1 MAKKIEEVPLPKEG
15 YLHGYKPIT
24 PHFADDDEDEKQ
36 KTEQPAPP
44 ASVAQPSPT
53 PKKKATSGAESDYE
67 SLFITP
73 ISKEQ
78 KIRKICISVRHY
90 NMLNALVERLG
101 TDGNPL
107 TMVGYL
113 WNVLENHFAVYGKTI
128 KGLID
133 KAPPKNPFDSFE

>member
-1 MAKKIEEVPLPKEG
+1 MAKKIEEVPIPREG

-24 PHFADDDEDEKQ
+24 PHFAEDDEDEKPKVKQ
-36 KTEQPAPP
+36 AAPSASLTQPAPV
-44 ASVAQPSPT
+44 SSKMQPND
-53 PKKKATSGAESDYE
+53 AEYNFE
-67 SLFITP
+67 SLFIKPT
-73 ISKEQ
+73 SKEQ

-90 NMLNALVERLG
+90 NMLNTLVERLS
-101 TDGNPL
+101 TNDEPL

-113 WNVLENHFAVYGKTI
+113 WNVLENHFANYGKTI

>member
-1 MAKKIEEVPLPKEG
+1 MAKKIEEIPLPREG

-24 PHFADDDEDEKQ
+24 PRFADDEEDEKQ
-36 KTEQPAPP
+36 KTEQPVPRTSETQKTL
-44 ASVAQPSPT
+44 AS
-53 PKKKATSGAESDYE
+53 KKQQTDGVESDFE
-67 SLFITP
+67 SLFIKPT
-73 ISKEQ
+73 SKEQ

-90 NMLNALVERLG
+90 NMLNTLVERLS
-101 TDGNPL
+101 TNDEPL

-113 WNVLENHFAVYGKTI
+113 WNVLENHFVNYGKTI